1 MQRKSA
7 RHLRIEGE
15 MHRALAELIA
25 REVKDPR
32 VGSVTVTAVT
42 AAPDLSEAR
51 IFFLPF
57 AGTHPAAE
65 VLAGLTRAAGFLRGE
80 VGRRLQLRHAP
91 RLTFVVDEQFDRAA
105 RLTALI
111 DTASRHDAELARGCG
126 TDGAE
131 GRATGETHSLAA
143 GSAPT
148 ADAVATAAPDGPE
161 LPDTS
166 EPPRPAGRQ
175 A

>member
-15 MHRALAELIA
+15 MQRALAELIA

-111 DTASRHDAELARGCG
+111 DTASKHDAEVAQ
-126 TDGAE
+126 E
-131 GRATGETHSLAA
+131 RAAA
-143 GSAPT
+143 
-148 ADAVATAAPDGPE
+148 AAPAAPGAPGSPE
-161 LPDTS
+161 RPDAA
-166 EPPRPAGRQ
+166 EVPDPAGH
-175 A
+175 